1 MCIFLIPK
9 SKITK
14 KITYIHYLFLY
25 FGFKVLPIITMTY
38 MIKGNYITKGNG
50 LLTSY
55 QNNTPKQN
63 LPKQKGKEEKDLDYK
78 IHKYIIN
85 CLK

>member
-1 MCIFLIPK
+1 
-9 SKITK
+9 
-14 KITYIHYLFLY
+14 
-25 FGFKVLPIITMTY
+25 MTY

-55 QNNTPKQN
+55 QNNTPKQ
-63 LPKQKGKEEKDLDYK
+63 KGKEEKDLDYK